1 MMAQECVL
9 VIPGPP
15 PVSLNVQERL
25 HWAKRQRLRDW
36 WAEQAWLV
44 WLQAGRPR
52 FARPAVQ
59 YRVYYAT
66 HRRRDPDNVVASLKP
81 VMDGLKGKAFADDH
95 SGVVTILPP
104 VIGVDR
110 ERPRVEIVIRETGD
124 GVA

>member
-1 MMAQECVL
+1 ML
-9 VIPGPP
+9 VINGPP

-44 WLQAGRPR
+44 WLEAGQPR
-52 FARPAVQ
+52 FRRPAIQ

-66 HRRRDPDNVVASLKP
+66 NRHRDPDNVVASLKP

-110 ERPRVEIVIRETGD
+110 ERPRVETLIREQGE

>member
-1 MMAQECVL
+1 MAEVVL
-9 VIPGPP
+9 LINAAPP
-15 PVSLNVQERL
+15 ESLNKQERM
-25 HWAKRQRLRDW
+25 HWGERRRVRQRWKDE
-36 WAEQAWLV
+36 AAVAWLN
-44 WLQAGRPR
+44 AGRPR
-52 FARPAVQ
+52 FHRPAVQ

-110 ERPRVEIVIRETGD
+110 ERPRVEIVIRETGE